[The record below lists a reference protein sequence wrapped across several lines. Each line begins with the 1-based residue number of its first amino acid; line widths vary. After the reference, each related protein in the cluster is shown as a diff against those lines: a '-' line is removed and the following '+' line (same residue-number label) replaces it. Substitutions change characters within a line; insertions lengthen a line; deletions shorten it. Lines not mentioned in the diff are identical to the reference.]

1 LAQKKV
7 SGNDHEGAGID
18 RKLHDPGQDR
28 LIPLAPLD
36 LAKIGSID
44 DLVRA
49 MAKTAFTGRQLGEAA
64 DVLEA
69 MARDKDAFIVMTLA
83 GAMTVAKQG
92 LIIAE
97 LIERGI
103 VNAIVSTGALMAH
116 GLVEATGR
124 AHFRH
129 NPELSDEELYE
140 AGYNRVYDT
149 LEPEQNLDDVER
161 VMHAVFSAWDADE
174 VMCSHKLN
182 RAIGAHLSKTA
193 KGQRGILKSAYEG
206 NVPVFVPAFSDSELG
221 LDFAL
226 TNRERDKQGK
236 ARFRFDPFE
245 DLEHFAATLL
255 AQKRLGIFTIGG
267 GVPRNWS
274 QQFGPFIELRHRRGG
289 EDLPLKRYH
298 YGLRICPEPVYWGG
312 LSGSPYSEAV
322 SWGKFVPPAEGGK
335 FGEVFVDATVG
346 LPLIVAA
353 VLERLKKKPAGKK
366 VLGEAKPSDQRTT
379 IEEFSPSNINSREA
393 GLKNRLAWGEKC
405 LENSRNMNKA
415 VFSRWLNEEVLRQA
429 EVSRGAINR
438 WMNEFQVFASAVPSE
453 KARKALL
460 RIIKPTILFA
470 RGSGPVKLSERLAEA
485 LKKYPPP
492 PAGSDDLYLEWA
504 HEAGLY
510 AEKMI
515 SRRS

>member
-1 LAQKKV
+1 MKKNKV
-7 SGNDHEGAGID
+7 KQSTHQEGAGID
-18 RKLHDPGQDR
+18 RKLHNPIDDQ
-28 LIPLAPLD
+28 LVPLAPLD
-36 LAKIGSID
+36 LREVHSVD
-44 DLVRA
+44 DIVRA
-49 MAKTAFTGRQLGEAA
+49 MSKTAFTGRQLGEAA

-92 LIIAE
+92 LIIAD
-97 LIERGI
+97 LIEHGI
-103 VNAIVSTGALMAH
+103 VNALVSTGALMAH

-129 NPELSDEELYE
+129 NPDLSDEELYE

-161 VMHAVFSAWDADE
+161 VMHAVFSGWDANAI
-174 VMCSHKLN
+174 MCSYKLN
-182 RAIGAHLSKTA
+182 RAIGAHLSKHA
-193 KGQRGILKSAYEG
+193 KGQRGILKSAYEN

-221 LDFAL
+221 LDYAL
-226 TNRERDKQGK
+226 TNRERDKKGK
-236 ARFRFDPFE
+236 PRFRFDPFE
-245 DLEHFAATLL
+245 DLEYFAATLL

-335 FGEVFVDATVG
+335 FGEVFLDATVG

-353 VLERLKKKPAGKK
+353 VLERLEKKPAGKK
-366 VLGEAKPSDQRTT
+366 T
-379 IEEFSPSNINSREA
+379 
-393 GLKNRLAWGEKC
+393 LA
-405 LENSRNMNKA
+405 A
-415 VFSRWLNEEVLRQA
+415 
-429 EVSRGAINR
+429 
-438 WMNEFQVFASAVPSE
+438 
-453 KARKALL
+453 ALA
-460 RIIKPTILFA
+460 T
-470 RGSGPVKLSERLAEA
+470 
-485 LKKYPPP
+485 
-492 PAGSDDLYLEWA
+492 
-504 HEAGLY
+504 
-510 AEKMI
+510 
-515 SRRS
+515 

>member
-1 LAQKKV
+1 MTQKKK
-7 SGNDHEGAGID
+7 SKHGNHHEQAGQVNSSQEGAGHGGEGID
-18 RKLHDPGQDR
+18 RKLHNPIDDK

-36 LAKIGSID
+36 LGTVGSID
-44 DLVRA
+44 ELVRA

-92 LIIAE
+92 LIITD
-97 LIERGI
+97 LIEHGI

-124 AHFRH
+124 AHFQT
-129 NPELSDEELYE
+129 NPDFSDEELYE

-161 VMHAVFSAWDADE
+161 VMHAVFSRWDADE
-174 VMCSHKLN
+174 VMCSYKLN

-193 KGQRGILKSAYEG
+193 KGQRGILKSAYE
-206 NVPVFVPAFSDSELG
+206 NDVPVFVPAFSDSELG
-221 LDFAL
+221 LDYAL
-226 TNRERDKQGK
+226 TNRERDKEGK
-236 ARFRFDPFE
+236 PRFRFDPFL

-346 LPLIVAA
+346 LPMIVAA
-353 VLERLKKKPAGKK
+353 VLERLKKKPAGTKELEK
-366 VLGEAKPSDQRTT
+366 VA
-379 IEEFSPSNINSREA
+379 
-393 GLKNRLAWGEKC
+393 
-405 LENSRNMNKA
+405 
-415 VFSRWLNEEVLRQA
+415 
-429 EVSRGAINR
+429 
-438 WMNEFQVFASAVPSE
+438 
-453 KARKALL
+453 
-460 RIIKPTILFA
+460 
-470 RGSGPVKLSERLAEA
+470 
-485 LKKYPPP
+485 
-492 PAGSDDLYLEWA
+492 
-504 HEAGLY
+504 
-510 AEKMI
+510 
-515 SRRS
+515 

>member
-1 LAQKKV
+1 LKHKNTANP
-7 SGNDHEGAGID
+7 SHSHEGAGID
-18 RKLHDPGQDR
+18 RKLHDPVEDR

-36 LAKIGSID
+36 LGKVKSVD

-69 MARDKDAFIVMTLA
+69 MARDKDCFVVMTLA

-92 LIIAE
+92 LIVAD
-97 LIERGI
+97 LIDHGI
-103 VNAIVSTGALMAH
+103 VNAVVSTGALMAH

-129 NPELSDEELYE
+129 NPDLSDEELYE

-161 VMHAVFSAWDADE
+161 VMHAVFAGWDANE
-174 VMCSHKLN
+174 MMCSYKLN
-182 RAIGAHLSKTA
+182 RAIGAHLAKHA
-193 KGQRGILKSAYEG
+193 KGQRGILKSAYEKD
-206 NVPVFVPAFSDSELG
+206 VPVFVPAFSDSELG
-221 LDFAL
+221 LDYAL
-226 TNRERDKQGK
+226 TNRERDREGK
-236 ARFRFDPFE
+236 PRFRFDPFE
-245 DLEHFAATLL
+245 DLERFAATLL

-322 SWGKFVPPAEGGK
+322 SWGKFVPQAEGGK
-335 FGEVFVDATVG
+335 FGEVFLDATVG

-366 VLGEAKPSDQRTT
+366 TG
-379 IEEFSPSNINSREA
+379 
-393 GLKNRLAWGEKC
+393 
-405 LENSRNMNKA
+405 
-415 VFSRWLNEEVLRQA
+415 
-429 EVSRGAINR
+429 
-438 WMNEFQVFASAVPSE
+438 
-453 KARKALL
+453 
-460 RIIKPTILFA
+460 
-470 RGSGPVKLSERLAEA
+470 
-485 LKKYPPP
+485 
-492 PAGSDDLYLEWA
+492 
-504 HEAGLY
+504 
-510 AEKMI
+510 
-515 SRRS
+515 RR